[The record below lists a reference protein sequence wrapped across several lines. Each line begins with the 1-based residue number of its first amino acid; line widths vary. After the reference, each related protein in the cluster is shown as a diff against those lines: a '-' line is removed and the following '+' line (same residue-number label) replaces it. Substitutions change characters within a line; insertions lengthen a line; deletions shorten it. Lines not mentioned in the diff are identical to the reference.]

1 MDENPYLA
9 PDRSDNTRQP
19 PPIEAT
25 PRSSRS
31 MRPADL
37 FEVAVRVL
45 GLAFIGWGAV
55 TMFGILLPADGY
67 AAFDY
72 LLGAVGYMSIGIVY
86 FLFAK
91 VLVAMAYGG
100 RDRYAEFD

>member
-9 PDRSDNTRQP
+9 PDRSDNTKQP
-19 PPIEAT
+19 PPIAAT
-25 PRSSRS
+25 PSSSRS

-37 FEVAVRVL
+37 LQVAVRVL

-67 AAFDY
+67 ATFDY
-72 LLGAVGYMSIGIVY
+72 LLGAVGYMTIGIVY